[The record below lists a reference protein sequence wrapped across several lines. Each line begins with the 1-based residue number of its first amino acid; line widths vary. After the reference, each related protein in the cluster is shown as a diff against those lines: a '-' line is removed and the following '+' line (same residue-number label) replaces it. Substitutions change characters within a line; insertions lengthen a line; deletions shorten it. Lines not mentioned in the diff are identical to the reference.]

1 MGKHPILL
9 SLNISMNLSQNLRY
23 SHLLSSETLHPPE
36 NLNYNLHTFLLSKN
50 VTHSFIRNIVFYLK

>member
-23 SHLLSSETLHPPE
+23 LHLLSSETLNPPE
-36 NLNYNLHTFLLSKN
+36 NLNCNLHVFF
-50 VTHSFIRNIVFYLK
+50 FIRNRFIRNLDIE